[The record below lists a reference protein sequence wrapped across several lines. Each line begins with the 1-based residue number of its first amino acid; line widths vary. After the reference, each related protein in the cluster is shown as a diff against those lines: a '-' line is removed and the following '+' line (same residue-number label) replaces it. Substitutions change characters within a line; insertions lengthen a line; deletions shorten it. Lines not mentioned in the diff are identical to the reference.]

1 MEEQNPKTPTEI
13 TFHLE
18 KNSTEKEI
26 KIKRFEK
33 RQTVLNPTGQ
43 TLYESD
49 PDEYDDLKEMMGF

>member
-1 MEEQNPKTPTEI
+1 MEEQKPKTPTDN

-18 KNSTEKEI
+18 KNSTEKQRN
-26 KIKRFEK
+26 IKRFEK
-33 RQTVLNPTGQ
+33 RQKVLIPTGQ

>member
-1 MEEQNPKTPTEI
+1 MEKQKPKTPTDN

-18 KNSTEKEI
+18 KNSTEKQRN
-26 KIKRFEK
+26 IKRFEK
-33 RQTVLNPTGQ
+33 RQKVLIPTGQ